1 MNLIDQIQNKVTL
14 YFKSGQKEKM
24 NHLKTLIGE
33 IQTIASRPKGDSSD
47 DTVIKTIKKFINDAK
62 STSEL
67 SGINN
72 DEYINTLSEFLPKQL
87 TSDEIKQIIKDN
99 ELKDVPSAM
108 KHFSKKYKGLYDS
121 KKVLLLI

>member
-1 MNLIDQIQNKVTL
+1 MSLIDQIKNKSAF

-33 IQTIASRPKGDSSD
+33 IQTIASRAKGDSSD
-47 DTVIKTIKKFINDAK
+47 ETVIKTIKKFINDAK

-72 DEYINTLSEFLPKQL
+72 DEYIDTLSEFLPKQL
-87 TSDEIKQIIKDN
+87 TSDEIKQILKDN

-108 KHFSKKYKGLYDS
+108 KHFSKNYKGMYDS